1 MKKIGVILLTV
12 FICACTTVKDKQN
25 NNTIIPEYVL
35 NAVKNMDFTVVV
47 DQMAPQ
53 RYYSRTINS
62 YHFIKV
68 KDATLVSDLPYIGQV
83 QIPTAYSS
91 SITKGLNF
99 TEQIRELA
107 QKNND
112 RKQRTEIDI
121 LVKNEEDSYLYRI
134 YIYFNGNA
142 EIMVKPTKRDF
153 IRFYGQLVD

>member
-1 MKKIGVILLTV
+1 MIV

-121 LVKNEEDSYLYRI
+121 LVKNEED
-134 YIYFNGNA
+134 
-142 EIMVKPTKRDF
+142 
-153 IRFYGQLVD
+153 